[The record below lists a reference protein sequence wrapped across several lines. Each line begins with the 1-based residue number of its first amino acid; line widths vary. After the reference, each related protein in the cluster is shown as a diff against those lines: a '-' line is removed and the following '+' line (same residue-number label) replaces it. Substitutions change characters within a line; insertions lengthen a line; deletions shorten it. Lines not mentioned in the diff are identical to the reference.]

1 MTYKDYKND
10 LGKGFRE
17 GLVSSKIWQEIAKT
31 VWNEIT
37 KVVLSCCTLG
47 TKCHYFSRVDSIGKM
62 ELGSL

>member
-17 GLVSSKIWQEIAKT
+17 GLVSSKMWQEIAKT

-37 KVVLSCCTLG
+37 KVGLSC
-47 TKCHYFSRVDSIGKM
+47 
-62 ELGSL
+62 